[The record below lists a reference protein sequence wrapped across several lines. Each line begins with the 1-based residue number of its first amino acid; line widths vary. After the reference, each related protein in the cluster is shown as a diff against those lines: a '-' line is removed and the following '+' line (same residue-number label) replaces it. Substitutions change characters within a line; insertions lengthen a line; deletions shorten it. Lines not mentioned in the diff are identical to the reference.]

1 MRYLIIGGAGFIG
14 ANFAF
19 KLLSEGEDVVILDNF
34 SKKGSKINSS
44 WLKQNFPSIKILNID
59 IRDQGKM
66 INTIKEGFDAIFH
79 LAGQTAVTTS
89 IEKPFEDFDINCV
102 STLNLLEAIRLRSPS
117 TILVYSSTN
126 KVYGSLENLE
136 IAETETRYSLLNKK
150 GIDEG
155 NSLNFYT
162 PYGCSKGS
170 SDQYILDYSRIYKI
184 PAVVF
189 RQSCIYGPRQFGT
202 EDQGWVAW
210 FMIATLLDK
219 KITIFGNGKQ
229 TRDLL
234 YIDDLFDAWKLATNN
249 IDKVKGEAFNIGG
262 SEANSLSL
270 LELIRLTEKMFN
282 KKIDVNFNDWRAGD
296 QKVFISNN
304 EKLYKSLGW
313 KPTTNIKVGLENLF
327 KWITENKEVLSS
339 LHNA

>member
-1 MRYLIIGGAGFIG
+1 MKYLIIGGAGFIG

-34 SKKGSKINSS
+34 SKKGSKNNAS
-44 WLKQNFPSIKILNID
+44 WLKQSFPGIEILNLD
-59 IRDQGKM
+59 IRGRMELSDA
-66 INTIKEGFDAIFH
+66 IKKGYDVIFH
-79 LAGQTAVTTS
+79 LGGQTAVTTS

-136 IAETETRYSLLNKK
+136 ITETETRYSLLNKK

-210 FMIATLLDK
+210 FMIAALLDK

-234 YIDDLFDAWKLATNN
+234 YIDDLFDAWKSATNN

-262 SEANSLSL
+262 SETNSLSL
-270 LELIRLTEKMFN
+270 LELIRLIEKMFN
-282 KKIDVNFNDWRAGD
+282 KKIDINFNDWRAGD

-313 KPTTNIKVGLENLF
+313 KPITNIKVGLENLF

>member
-34 SKKGSKINSS
+34 SKKGSKNNAS
-44 WLKQNFPSIKILNID
+44 WLKQSFPGIEILNLD
-59 IRDQGKM
+59 IRGRMELSDA
-66 INTIKEGFDAIFH
+66 IKKRYDVIFH
-79 LAGQTAVTTS
+79 LGGQTAVTTS

-102 STLNLLEAIRLRSPS
+102 STLNLLETIRLRSPS

-136 IAETETRYSLLNKK
+136 ITETKTRYSLLNKK
-150 GIDEG
+150 GIDED

-229 TRDLL
+229 TRDIL
-234 YIDDLFDAWKLATNN
+234 YVDDLFDAWKLATNN

-262 SEANSLSL
+262 SETNSLSL
-270 LELIRLTEKMFN
+270 LELIRLIEKMFN
-282 KKIDVNFNDWRAGD
+282 KKIDINFNDWRSGD

-313 KPTTNIKVGLENLF
+313 KPTTNIKAGLENLF
-327 KWITENKEVLSS
+327 RWITKNKEVLSS
-339 LHNA
+339 LHNT